1 MPGFCAAAGNVSVS
15 GGGRVPAVRLACCV
29 YVGGGNGSGAGLG
42 GVLLPAPVSTA
53 AYCAQPLGSGEAV
66 PRLPEPQLL
75 GTSL

>member
-1 MPGFCAAAGNVSVS
+1 MPDFCAAVGNVS
-15 GGGRVPAVRLACCV
+15 GGRLACCV
-29 YVGGGNGSGAGLG
+29 YVVGGGNGSGAGLG

-75 GTSL
+75 GTSP

>member
-1 MPGFCAAAGNVSVS
+1 MPGFCAAAGNVS
-15 GGGRVPAVRLACCV
+15 GGRPARLLHVRR
-29 YVGGGNGSGAGLG
+29 GWEWQRAGLG

-75 GTSL
+75 GTSP